1 MKDVNACATY
11 FVGEASDIGLTVDNA
26 TSVCSDDSLM
36 QDNISRWFSFK
47 QVQYLINNNIINLEQ
62 AQVFPK
68 ITDVVIPPYINNVK
82 VVALFNFFEKNL
94 TGVVI
99 PNTVTRIYNNAF
111 RRNNL
116 TYVIMSN
123 KVDIKDPEKI
133 GNCSFA
139 NQGEGVSS
147 CKSCAL
153 YPCVE

>member
-26 TSVCSDDSLM
+26 TSVCSNDGLM
-36 QDNISRWFSFK
+36 QDNILRLFSFK

-82 VVALFNFFEKNL
+82 VLALRNFSGKNL

-99 PNTVTRIYNNAF
+99 PNTVTRIYDNAF
-111 RRNNL
+111 SGNNL

-123 KVDIKDPEKI
+123 KVDVKDSKKI
-133 GNCSFA
+133 GNCSFE
-139 NQGEGVSS
+139 QGEGAFS
-147 CKSCAL
+147 CKSCYL
-153 YPCVE
+153 YPCVN